1 MKMDNNVKVLIVD
14 DHAMVRAGLRKILD
28 SEEGIEIVG
37 EAANGKDALEFAEE
51 TQPDL
56 VILDVAM
63 PGMGGL
69 ETISA
74 LRNILPAV
82 KIIILSMY
90 GKESFAQE
98 ALRSGAHAYI
108 LKGDSGETLVE
119 AINNVLQGKYY
130 FSDQIQETLVNV
142 FLQDKHSTN
151 LPELQRYDT
160 LSVRE
165 KQVFRLMMDSK
176 SNTEISKTLE
186 ISAKTGEKHRT
197 NIYKKLGMK
206 NSVDIVKYA
215 IRIGLT
221 DSDPIDT

>member
-1 MKMDNNVKVLIVD
+1 MDRTVKVLVVD
-14 DHAMVRAGLRKILD
+14 DHALVRAGLRKILD
-28 SEEGIEIVG
+28 SEERIEVIG
-37 EAANGKDALEFAEE
+37 EAVNGKEALALAEE

-63 PGMGGL
+63 PEMGGL

-74 LRNILPAV
+74 LRNICPAV

-130 FSDQIQETLVNV
+130 FSDQIQETLVS
-142 FLQDKHSTN
+142 FFRQDKHATN
-151 LPELQRYDT
+151 LPELQRYEA

-176 SNTEISKTLE
+176 SNAEISKILE

-206 NSVDIVKYA
+206 SSVDIVKYA

-221 DSDPIDT
+221 NADTFDT